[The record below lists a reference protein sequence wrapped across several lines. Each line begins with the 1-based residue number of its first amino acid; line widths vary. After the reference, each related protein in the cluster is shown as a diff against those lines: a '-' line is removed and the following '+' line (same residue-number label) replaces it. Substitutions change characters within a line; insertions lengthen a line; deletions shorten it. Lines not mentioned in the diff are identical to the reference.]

1 MAEELE
7 KGKTFDEVV
16 REFISEHQRIIFN
29 GDGYSVEWEEEAAR
43 KGLPNNKN
51 TVDALRCLKNEKFIQ
66 MLDRLGVYSRTEL
79 DSRYDI
85 LLENYSKTIQVEG
98 LTALKMAKTQI
109 YPVVCGYLAKK
120 ASELTKMQDA
130 GLDSTFMKEETNQL
144 TALVKEM
151 KEKMDTLEENIKI
164 AQDSD
169 LDVLDIAMMWRDDV
183 LETMQSLRETVD
195 TLENIIDSSC
205 WPIPTYVDLLFG
217 I

>member
-1 MAEELE
+1 
-7 KGKTFDEVV
+7 
-16 REFISEHQRIIFN
+16 
-29 GDGYSVEWEEEAAR
+29 
-43 KGLPNNKN
+43 
-51 TVDALRCLKNEKFIQ
+51 
-66 MLDRLGVYSRTEL
+66 
-79 DSRYDI
+79 
-85 LLENYSKTIQVEG
+85 
-98 LTALKMAKTQI
+98 
-109 YPVVCGYLAKK
+109 
-120 ASELTKMQDA
+120 
-130 GLDSTFMKEETNQL
+130 MKEETNQL